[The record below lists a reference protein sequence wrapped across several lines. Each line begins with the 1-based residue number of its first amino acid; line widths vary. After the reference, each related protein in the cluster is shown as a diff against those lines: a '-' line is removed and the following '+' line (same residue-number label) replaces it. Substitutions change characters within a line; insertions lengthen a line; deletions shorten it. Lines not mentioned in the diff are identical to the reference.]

1 METNNFQTN
10 NIFIKW
16 LFGFILIICIFYL
29 LFYYGFISELFEN
42 DVSFISLVILFIF
55 ASSTIFVGYQV
66 KLLQT
71 CINILKTS
79 DDKLNIKTISQTKQ
93 QNYYIACICELSEK
107 TSVSNLPNMHELL
120 ELRFS
125 KYLRILSFSV
135 DLLIRLGLVGTVIGF
150 ILMLQSVTLIENFD
164 IGLMQDLMKNMSTG
178 MMVALYTT
186 LTGLTTAIALTLQ
199 NKYLE
204 LLLVDL
210 YSLASEKLR
219 IRDEI

>member
-1 METNNFQTN
+1 MEKSNFQTN

-16 LFGFILIICIFYL
+16 LYGFILIICISYL

-42 DVSFISLVILFIF
+42 DVSFISPVILLIF
-55 ASSTIFVGYQV
+55 AISTIFVGYQV
-66 KLLQT
+66 NLLQSS
-71 CINILKTS
+71 INILKTS
-79 DDKLNIKTISQTKQ
+79 KDMSNIKHIGQTEH
-93 QNYYIACICELSEK
+93 QNYYITCIHELSEQIN
-107 TSVSNLPNMHELL
+107 VSNLSNIYELL
-120 ELRFS
+120 ELRLS
-125 KYLRILSFSV
+125 RYLRILSFIV

-164 IGLMQDLMKNMSTG
+164 IKLMQDLMKNMSTG

-186 LTGLTTAIALTLQ
+186 LTGLITAIVLMFQ

-204 LLLVDL
+204 LLLIDL

-219 IRDEI
+219 ERNEI